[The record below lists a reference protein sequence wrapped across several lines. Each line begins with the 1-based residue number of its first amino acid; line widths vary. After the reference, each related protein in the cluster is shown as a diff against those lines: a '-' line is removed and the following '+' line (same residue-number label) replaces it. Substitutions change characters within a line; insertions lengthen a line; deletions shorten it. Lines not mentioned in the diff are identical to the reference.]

1 MIFVLN
7 NSRINLHRVNKRG
20 KHHFRKQ
27 QMIFPEKQHQATER
41 REPQMIHKEIIKEEQ
56 HIYFFS
62 LSWNKS
68 YFAPHPFWFFVVV
81 F

>member
-27 QMIFPEKQHQATER
+27 QMIFPENNIKQQRGEN
-41 REPQMIHKEIIKEEQ
+41 HK
-56 HIYFFS
+56 
-62 LSWNKS
+62 
-68 YFAPHPFWFFVVV
+68 
-81 F
+81 